1 MTLQATGA
9 ISLADVA
16 GEFGGTA
23 PHSMDEYYGVA
34 GGIPTSGT
42 IALDDFYGTTAVA
55 SLTFLGTD
63 ESTGYTVDG
72 PGVIVVSGD
81 RVGTTSYPTLT
92 SLTIDG
98 SDSLSSITTLT
109 LGGNDNRLGTETKH
123 VTAIYAIFAVPAGQH
138 TVVCGSSN
146 ASCYQYF
153 IANGNMSNYSTAGGL
168 QTQNITVPAGF
179 ALITAASGEK
189 NEALGTPNSP
199 MVVDY
204 FESAAS
210 SCLAHLGVSDV
221 EQTGHIRTTSYAGR
235 GGYVLIGN

>member
-1 MTLQATGA
+1 MALQGSGA
-9 ISLADVA
+9 ISLGDIAT
-16 GEFGGTA
+16 EFGGTV
-23 PHSMDEYYGVA
+23 PHAMDEYYGVA
-34 GGIPTSGT
+34 AGIPTSG
-42 IALDDFYGTTAVA
+42 ALSLDDFYGATATA

-72 PGVIVVSGD
+72 PAVMVVSGD
-81 RVGTTSYPTLT
+81 RVGTTAWPTLT
-92 SLTIDG
+92 TCTIDG
-98 SDSLSSITTLT
+98 SNELSNVTTLE

-123 VTAIYAIFAVPAGQH
+123 RVAIYAIFAIPAGQH
-138 TVVCGSSN
+138 TVVCGSDN
-146 ASCYQYF
+146 ASCYQYL
-153 IANGNMSNYSTAGGL
+153 ITNGSMSNYSTATGL
-168 QTQNITVPAGF
+168 TTQDITVPAGY

-189 NEALGTPNSP
+189 NQTLGAPNSP

-204 FESAAS
+204 YSTAAS